1 MYVCVVC
8 VCLICITICFD
19 SGGVLKLNIFL
30 LTDHASGM
38 LFAICSG
45 EDLFAKIDTILGSF
59 DGSQGFFHK
68 PKRNIWVKWVK
79 MLQKKCMQHLDR
91 AKNCKLCENVA
102 VKTMLC
108 YLTNWHDHWVVSF
121 IEKLQENIA
130 FPMLPHSK
138 GRFPGTL
145 LWLDSWCWRHHF
157 GR

>member
-1 MYVCVVC
+1 MCVFNMYNNMFWFWR
-8 VCLICITICFD
+8 CFKTD
-19 SGGVLKLNIFL
+19 IFL

-108 YLTNWHDHWVVSF
+108 LPYQLTWSLSCVIHWKATGKHCLSHVTPFKRS
-121 IEKLQENIA
+121 I
-130 FPMLPHSK
+130 
-138 GRFPGTL
+138 PGTL